1 MQEGVLCCALA
12 GIAVVLAWYLHR
24 LLVIDF
30 AEWGNRRGRLWQM
43 AWMGFRK
50 GNLHQKLLGAG
61 PDCFASYLG
70 ELLPGGTVLFD
81 KGYFE
86 GSVFTNAHNEWLTTL
101 VNMGLLGVAAYAAV
115 FITALQTYR
124 KNFLA
129 VLLLLTYGIHSLI
142 SFQQVLNAPLFLPDT
157 GIV

>member
-1 MQEGVLCCALA
+1 MGQSPGKIVADGMDGFPERKSASE
-12 GIAVVLAWYLHR
+12 AV
-24 LLVIDF
+24 
-30 AEWGNRRGRLWQM
+30 GSS
-43 AWMGFRK
+43 
-50 GNLHQKLLGAG
+50 

-142 SFQQVLNAPLFLPDT
+142 SFQQVLNAPLFFLILGLCEAAARGEKTKTNQMDT
-157 GIV
+157 DEELLEAI

>member
-1 MQEGVLCCALA
+1 MGQSPGKIVADGMDGFPERKSASE
-12 GIAVVLAWYLHR
+12 AVGSRPGL
-24 LLVIDF
+24 
-30 AEWGNRRGRLWQM
+30 
-43 AWMGFRK
+43 
-50 GNLHQKLLGAG
+50 
-61 PDCFASYLG
+61 FASYLG

-142 SFQQVLNAPLFLPDT
+142 SFQQVLNAPLFFLILGLCEAAARGEKTKTNQMDT
-157 GIV
+157 DEELLEAI

>member
-1 MQEGVLCCALA
+1 M
-12 GIAVVLAWYLHR
+12 
-24 LLVIDF
+24 
-30 AEWGNRRGRLWQM
+30 
-43 AWMGFRK
+43 
-50 GNLHQKLLGAG
+50 
-61 PDCFASYLG
+61 
-70 ELLPGGTVLFD
+70 LFD

-142 SFQQVLNAPLFLPDT
+142 SFQQVLNAPLFFLILGLCEAAARGKDQNQSN
-157 GIV
+157 GYG